1 MGTEVVYRG
10 SVNDSE
16 PLQFNYRVPCPP
28 DGRVV
33 ELTDDQMERL
43 LVKELQEAK
52 ADPTQ
57 PMWKLAI
64 FYRSQG
70 NLDRALAL
78 FRDLLLRVPDLESKA
93 QLIFSLGQTAEK
105 ASDFDLAVRF
115 YREALGMEPCSPF
128 TWYFIHNNLG
138 YSLNQL
144 GRYGEGADYCRR
156 AITISQ
162 QPPNGHKNLGLALTG
177 LGRYREAAEAFIRAT
192 QANASDARSLR
203 HLEALLSEH
212 PELEFEFSKAV
223 AACREAVA
231 VAREAIEEAEAGW
244 MTAAKQKK
252 RS

>member
-1 MGTEVVYRG
+1 MNE
-10 SVNDSE
+10 SE
-16 PLQFNYRVPCPP
+16 PWQFSYRVSPLPE
-28 DGRVV
+28 GEVV
-33 ELTDDQMERL
+33 ELTAKGMECL
-43 LVKELQEAK
+43 LLKELQEAK
-52 ADPTQ
+52 ADPTE

-70 NLDRALAL
+70 NLDRAIAL

-105 ASDFDLAVRF
+105 SGDFELAVRF

-138 YSLNQL
+138 YALNQL
-144 GRYGEGADYCRR
+144 GRYAEGADYCRR
-156 AITISQ
+156 AITISE
-162 QPPNGHKNLGLALTG
+162 QPPNGHKNLGLALIG

-192 QANASDARSLR
+192 QADASDARSLR

-212 PELEFEFSKAV
+212 PELELEFSKAV
-223 AACREAVA
+223 TACREAVT

>member
-1 MGTEVVYRG
+1 M
-10 SVNDSE
+10 NDSE
-16 PLQFNYRVPCPP
+16 PLQFCYRVSPP
-28 DGRVV
+28 PEGEVV
-33 ELTDDQMERL
+33 ELTAKEMERL

-70 NLDRALAL
+70 NLDRAIAL
-78 FRDLLLRVPDLESKA
+78 FRDLLLRVTDLESKA

-105 ASDFDLAVRF
+105 ASDFELAVRF

-144 GRYGEGADYCRR
+144 GRYAEGADYCRR
-156 AITISQ
+156 AITISP
-162 QPPNGHKNLGLALTG
+162 QPPNAHKNLGLALTG

-203 HLEALLSEH
+203 HLEALLTQH

-231 VAREAIEEAEAGW
+231 VARDAAEKAEAAW
-244 MTAAKQKK
+244 RTAAKQK
-252 RS
+252 SC